1 MFKPTVTLRTLR
13 QKQLPSFEI
22 WLTLDGIFSNCSKGR
37 SVGNVE
43 FGSLRAFKT
52 LRADQLGWNL
62 ASIGKEEGTNEP
74 TSLFVFDFILN
85 LSESMEKQN

>member
-43 FGSLRAFKT
+43 FGSLRAFKI
-52 LRADQLGWNL
+52 LCVQINLGFQPGFDQKG
-62 ASIGKEEGTNEP
+62 GGDE
-74 TSLFVFDFILN
+74 
-85 LSESMEKQN
+85 